1 MILIP
6 PLHDYALSHHCC
18 HDGRIQW
25 SGVWKIIR
33 MRCQLGSVGF
43 PLIWEGSMDSKEIQG
58 NQTGSWGEEK
68 HRGWCF
74 PWSPSLPNVGGKC
87 VRRYREARSA
97 PRNENEG
104 VSSREISSVCLHIHI
119 HIHTYT
125 HTQTSMHMYYILYI
139 PQSSLLSNAWK
150 YRLLRSL
157 GRCHHGKMKWN
168 CYIMKLT
175 ICGTALLWNLHLCQ
189 CQANLKLGDL

>member
-1 MILIP
+1 MIMQYLIIVVTR
-6 PLHDYALSHHCC
+6 Y
-18 HDGRIQW
+18 DGRIQW

-33 MRCQLGSVGF
+33 MRCQLSSVGF

-58 NQTGSWGEEK
+58 NRTGTWGEEK

-74 PWSPSLPNVGGKC
+74 PWSPSLPNVGGGKC

-104 VSSREISSVCLHIHI
+104 VSSREISSVCLHIHNYTYIHI

-125 HTQTSMHMYYILYI
+125 HTSLICICIIYYTYLN
-139 PQSSLLSNAWK
+139 LL
-150 YRLLRSL
+150 
-157 GRCHHGKMKWN
+157 C
-168 CYIMKLT
+168 
-175 ICGTALLWNLHLCQ
+175 
-189 CQANLKLGDL
+189 